1 MKSDDEK
8 SAESTHQNWHAAF
21 HLSFP
26 RGFTKLGFPE
36 KVENTRHFSTTFS
49 FRLSAATY
57 CYFSDDR
64 RKSVKNTYFDFCRK
78 WNGWEKKSFPRM
90 IWDTTASKF
99 EELSKKKPRHLMVFK
114 VPTESNR
121 ELTTSCLSG
130 MGQGMWDFF
139 ERLESCWKKRTFRTN
154 FFFLIQI
161 SGSSAKR
168 KASYW
173 RGMTLIEFN
182 SRDHCV
188 VCKNQQ
194 MKVVGLWTF
203 KASLPVFVL
212 ANDDISIGRRPP

>member
-1 MKSDDEK
+1 MTTNQVSLSIEFLQNKCPCMKSDDEK

-78 WNGWEKKSFPRM
+78 WNGWEKKVSLEWYER
-90 IWDTTASKF
+90 DTTTACKF
-99 EELSKKKPRHLMVFK
+99 EELRKKPRHLMVFK
-114 VPTESNR
+114 VPAESNR

-130 MGQGMWDFF
+130 IGQGMWDFL
-139 ERLESCWKKRTFRTN
+139 ERLESCWKKRLFAQTFFSYTHLG
-154 FFFLIQI
+154 FLCKTK
-161 SGSSAKR
+161 GELAKND
-168 KASYW
+168 SYW
-173 RGMTLIEFN
+173 I
-182 SRDHCV
+182 
-188 VCKNQQ
+188 
-194 MKVVGLWTF
+194 
-203 KASLPVFVL
+203 
-212 ANDDISIGRRPP
+212 